1 MLACPMSMIVTSYS
15 ERISVNEAVRPG
27 RSTPVMRI
35 KMSSVFMSILLID
48 FNSTKIDNLIFKL
61 HISDNKSLPLHRFSG
76 REHLLSG
83 LTNEQSGRKHRV
95 KRSRFCINLNWITW

>member
-1 MLACPMSMIVTSYS
+1 MFKNMILWHDIWFV
-15 ERISVNEAVRPG
+15 
-27 RSTPVMRI
+27 
-35 KMSSVFMSILLID
+35 
-48 FNSTKIDNLIFKL
+48 
-61 HISDNKSLPLHRFSG
+61 DNKSLPLHRFSG